1 MVLPTVLGRTNA
13 ERGRPTRRR
22 GERELF
28 RLVKKQSGWKGKE
41 EGAIFAEDSL
51 RRWLLARCPKFFPPC
66 SLSLSAHFS
75 VPLGVLGWFREIARS
90 GPGRPRNNVIT
101 LTWDPIEAKYF
112 DMTVVEEM
120 GYIHLF
126 SPWLQMHIRTTKIE

>member
-1 MVLPTVLGRTNA
+1 MQRIPSASAGSMPQVFSPL
-13 ERGRPTRRR
+13 
-22 GERELF
+22 
-28 RLVKKQSGWKGKE
+28 
-41 EGAIFAEDSL
+41 
-51 RRWLLARCPKFFPPC
+51 
-66 SLSLSAHFS
+66 LSLSAHFS

-126 SPWLQMHIRTTKIE
+126 SPWLQMHIHTTKIE